1 MNGEREPVAAMTLII
16 AAFLLLVVLG
26 VLALVTLLDP
36 IP

>member
-1 MNGEREPVAAMTLII
+1 MNGEREPVAAMSVII

-26 VLALVTLLDP
+26 VLGLVIVLDP

>member
-1 MNGEREPVAAMTLII
+1 VNGEREPVVAMSVII
-16 AAFLLLVVLG
+16 GSILLLVVLG

>member
-1 MNGEREPVAAMTLII
+1 MRDERQPVAAMTVIV
-16 AAFLLLVVLG
+16 AAFLLLVALA